1 MRNLS
6 LFFVLAFALV
16 TCACKELNPPH
27 PKTYEV
33 VWVKVDSWSGRG
45 STQTDSFDLS
55 VSNWRVKW
63 KTNNGTGPFVLTVHS
78 AISGRPLVE
87 IVNTSGPGE
96 GIAPVTDDPRL
107 YHMVIDSKDI
117 DWTVTV
123 EQPVTRH

>member
-1 MRNLS
+1 M
-6 LFFVLAFALV
+6 
-16 TCACKELNPPH
+16 
-27 PKTYEV
+27 
-33 VWVKVDSWSGRG
+33 
-45 STQTDSFDLS
+45 
-55 VSNWRVKW
+55 KW
-63 KTNNGTGPFVLTVHS
+63 KTTNGTGPFVLTVHS
-78 AISGRPLVE
+78 AISGRPLAE